1 MIINSEKE
9 TLVVGFLCESNI
21 ASDFSD
27 GTWVEIEGTI
37 TKGDYHGEIP
47 TIKITCIKEIQ
58 KPTDEFVSAPDPSY
72 IPTSILF

>member
-1 MIINSEKE
+1 MIVDSEKQ
-9 TLVVGFLCESNI
+9 TLVVGFLCESNT
-21 ASDFSD
+21 ASNFNDD
-27 GTWVEIEGTI
+27 TWVEIEGTI

-47 TIKITCIKEIQ
+47 IIKITYIKEIQ